1 VKWKADLITVIVK
14 AKKKA
19 VEKEKEMK
27 EKEVRLDYERECHI
41 EASLEVVKCKPCTLY
56 VSPVAGA
63 CNKSGK
69 IVFGPT
75 SSVEIVEV
83 RKIAQGSMAEQ
94 RKSSCGDQSVMI
106 LLPIINALSSNTTKG
121 YQVNSKT
128 SIVVTN
134 TGCKVSL
141 WGAPWTQDSTYSL
154 KKKVIKGNVLSEVL
168 QVTKS
173 VQCNVVLKMNTLCG
187 NGDAMAAP
195 LTVNAITS
203 NTATD
208 LSSKPP
214 SKTSTGVTY
223 MGCKVSLWG
232 KPWTQNSTYSLNKKA
247 GKAKLLS
254 EVCK

>member
-27 EKEVRLDYERECHI
+27 EKEVRLDHERACHI
-41 EASLEVVKCKPCTLY
+41 EAFLEVVNVIHIL
-56 VSPVAGA
+56 SMPVAGV
-63 CNKSGK
+63 CNQSGK

-75 SSVEIVEV
+75 SSIEIVEV
-83 RKIAQGSMAEQ
+83 RKSAQGSMAEQ
-94 RKSSCGDQSVMI
+94 RKSACGDQSVMI

-141 WGAPWTQDSTYSL
+141 WSIPWIVDSKCCQNKNVGET
-154 KKKVIKGNVLSEVL
+154 KVLSEVL

-195 LTVNAITS
+195 LTVNAIRS
-203 NTATD
+203 NTAID
-208 LSSKPP
+208 LSSEPP
-214 SKTSTGVTY
+214 SKLSTGITNI
-223 MGCKVSLWG
+223 GCKVSSWG
-232 KPWTQNSTYSLNKKA
+232 TTWTQEYIFP
-247 GKAKLLS
+247 
-254 EVCK
+254 E